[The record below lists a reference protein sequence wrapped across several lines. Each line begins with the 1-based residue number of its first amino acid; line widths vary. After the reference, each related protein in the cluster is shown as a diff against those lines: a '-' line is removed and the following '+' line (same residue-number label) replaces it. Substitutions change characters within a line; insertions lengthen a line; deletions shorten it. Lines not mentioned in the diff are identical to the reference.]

1 MIGRAQRA
9 ETVMNIYDRASG
21 ASRNGDEYVRS
32 RLRPRLPFSVGEG
45 FSEGVLEGCLCG
57 FLQVFVK
64 VV

>member
-45 FSEGVLEGCLCG
+45 FSEGVLEGFLCG